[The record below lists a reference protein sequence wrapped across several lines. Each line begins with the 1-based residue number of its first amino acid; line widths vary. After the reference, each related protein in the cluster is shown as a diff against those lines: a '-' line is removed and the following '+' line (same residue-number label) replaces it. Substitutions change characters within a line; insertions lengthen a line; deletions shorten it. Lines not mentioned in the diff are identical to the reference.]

1 MNLRQSD
8 LELTDSN
15 LRSVLLKKKKT
26 LSFIVS
32 ECEVI
37 FSGITDV

>member
-1 MNLRQSD
+1 MNSRQSD

-15 LRSVLLKKKKT
+15 LRSVLLKKIT
-26 LSFIVS
+26 FSFIIS

-37 FSGITDV
+37 FSGTTDV